1 TVQRHRQRQQQR
13 VGVPCPPAHH
23 QVQRQRQR
31 NQHCGEA
38 DEVSRQLPGGGQP
51 ERGVGADA
59 QGQGEQEQ
67 PRLGGAAGADAH
79 GRDSGGHQVPPPV
92 LSWSSVGRS
101 LRVGSSVPPSVL
113 EPGSSLGSSLGPP
126 VASSVP
132 VSDCSVSWATI
143 CSASVRSSA
152 LMVEVTRAC
161 TNGGR
166 SSSSTVV
173 TSCCRDSSR
182 GPRVVG
188 TPW

>member
-1 TVQRHRQRQQQR
+1 DL
-13 VGVPCPPAHH
+13 

-67 PRLGGAAGADAH
+67 PHLGGAAGADAH

-101 LRVGSSVPPSVL
+101 LLVGSSVPSSGL
-113 EPGSSLGSSLGPP
+113 QPGSSLGSPLGPP
-126 VASSVP
+126 LASSGLGP
-132 VSDCSVSWATI
+132 DYSVIGAAT
-143 CSASVRSSA
+143 SPA
-152 LMVEVTRAC
+152 
-161 TNGGR
+161 
-166 SSSSTVV
+166 
-173 TSCCRDSSR
+173 
-182 GPRVVG
+182 P
-188 TPW
+188 